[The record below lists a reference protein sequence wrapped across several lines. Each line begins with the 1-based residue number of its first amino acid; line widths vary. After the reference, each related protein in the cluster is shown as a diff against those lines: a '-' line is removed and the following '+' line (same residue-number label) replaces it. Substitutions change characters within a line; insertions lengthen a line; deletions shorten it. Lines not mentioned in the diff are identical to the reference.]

1 MSGLECRRGKET
13 IVAGAEGMNSVE
25 GSKKL
30 QVELRKGKMSPL
42 CKFLKGLWCMGTT
55 GSLGPRSVYS
65 DKFQKGTL
73 ADVGCSRTAV
83 GRPVR
88 SHCKNPGKT

>member
-1 MSGLECRRGKET
+1 M
-13 IVAGAEGMNSVE
+13 AGAEGMNSVE

-30 QVELRKGKMSPL
+30 QVELGKGKMSPL